1 MSSPSPR
8 TGWQSLVGLD
18 LLSPADRAR
27 AQAQSRCTQTPHC
40 PLAPGY
46 ESGDTK
52 QPSQHKVFAILL
64 GEIWQCLY
72 KTFAVTTDTFVHA
85 ALTSCIWL
93 FQAKMKVLF
102 LTVKIQLF
110 PKVAEQ
116 LLTSPPEMTALLHL
130 LATAYVFK
138 MRSWVFLFIYFSVDD
153 ASFQKTEKNPTQQV
167 N

>member
-1 MSSPSPR
+1 MYSNTP
-8 TGWQSLVGLD
+8 
-18 LLSPADRAR
+18 LSFSTWIRVRRYKAALT
-27 AQAQSRCTQTPHC
+27 TQ
-40 PLAPGY
+40 
-46 ESGDTK
+46 
-52 QPSQHKVFAILL
+52 VFAILL

-110 PKVAEQ
+110 PEVAEQ